1 MNGNN
6 EEWVS
11 KTQMKKRMDELQDL
25 GMELTRLSDETL
37 KKIGLPEDLMQAVR
51 DYKKITSNG
60 ALKRQNQYI
69 GRLMRE
75 TDPAPIR
82 AFLAKLKGEN
92 RAHNAFLQ
100 RVEQMR
106 ERLIADDAALTEFAA
121 AHPQAKIAVIP
132 QTPVR
137 DAAHAQQFLR
147 QIEAQ
152 GGEGV
157 MLRNPNIPYQGGRS
171 DNLLKLKSAHDAECT
186 VTAHHEGKGRNA
198 GLLGAVS
205 CRNETGEFR
214 IGSGFKD
221 ADRRNPP
228 PIGSRITYKY
238 RGFTAKGT
246 PRFATYLRRAN

>member
-1 MNGNN
+1 MPPDRKKRTILNVSTHRAAHKALPCVLPYWKGLRPSQTNPNSTALKGGVSTVKEILMNGNN

-121 AHPQAKIAVIP
+121 AHPQADISAIRTLIRNTRKEKEQSKPPKNFRALYQELKAVMEE
-132 QTPVR
+132 
-137 DAAHAQQFLR
+137 AEGLR
-147 QIEAQ
+147 PSE
-152 GGEGV
+152 
-157 MLRNPNIPYQGGRS
+157 S
-171 DNLLKLKSAHDAECT
+171 HDAEDSES
-186 VTAHHEGKGRNA
+186 AE
-198 GLLGAVS
+198 
-205 CRNETGEFR
+205 E
-214 IGSGFKD
+214 
-221 ADRRNPP
+221 
-228 PIGSRITYKY
+228 
-238 RGFTAKGT
+238 
-246 PRFATYLRRAN
+246 